1 MARKASKIVLVMAEK
16 RLSMLAHVNEM
27 VNLIERN
34 PENVVEW
41 LRKDPIIYISRME
54 GYNIAFEDLL
64 HVSKCYQ
71 GYNYLDKKLKPLIW
85 HPQYEKIQDHPE
97 FAEWRRVYYV

>member
-16 RLSMLAHVNEM
+16 RLGLMQHAQESINR
-27 VNLIERN
+27 IEN
-34 PENVVEW
+34 GICLPEWHE
-41 LRKDPIIYISRME
+41 KDVISWVKKME
-54 GYNIAFEDLL
+54 GYNMAFEDLL

>member
-1 MARKASKIVLVMAEK
+1 MARKASKLVLEMNIK

-34 PENVVEW
+34 PENVSAW
-41 LRKDPIIYISRME
+41 MSKDPNEYIVKML
-54 GYNIAFEDLL
+54 GYYIAFEDLL
-64 HVSKCYQ
+64 HSSKCYR
-71 GYNYLDKKLKPLIW
+71 GYNYLDKNLQPLIW
-85 HPQYEKIQDHPE
+85 HPNYEKIQDHPE